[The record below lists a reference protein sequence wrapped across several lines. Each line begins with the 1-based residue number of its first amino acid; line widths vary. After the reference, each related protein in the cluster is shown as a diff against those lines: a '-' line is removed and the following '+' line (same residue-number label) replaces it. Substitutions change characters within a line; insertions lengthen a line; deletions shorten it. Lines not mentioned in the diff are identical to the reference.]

1 MRREITTR
9 AKIHNLV
16 GLAAWMQLPGVA
28 PHLTSRNKI
37 NGERLRRLEG
47 FTSSRVLT
55 GRAPVAVWF
64 SSILLAVL
72 CLFCPRARGNVGIVL
87 DESLDSSVERITGSG
102 HSAVYLSRVCP
113 ESPVKLRPCRAD
125 EQGSVISTYT
135 SLGEDQRFEWNAV
148 PLSIYLYGVEDPA
161 DRPLFG
167 SRKIKRVLEEQYRA
181 KYLSAYCTT
190 RSCQTGN
197 SAEWREMVGANLSR
211 GIYIFVAETT
221 EEQDLKFIAEFNS
234 LPNVNHFNGVRRN
247 CADFTLHV
255 INSYFPHAASR
266 DYINDFG
273 MTSPKA
279 IARSFTHYALRH
291 PEIRFRILHFAQVP
305 GTIKRSS
312 EVRDGTEQLYHSKKL
327 LVPMFLFAEHTLPV
341 MAGFYVLT
349 GRFNPMHEA
358 EKYPTF
364 EITETSHQMRAAQA
378 DGETAHA
385 TQLKALARE
394 ERDEIVGTPTEWD
407 FYRRALHAAVDD
419 EVRRG
424 TIPKRAYLKHVFKH
438 LDEKGTVY
446 ADASGALWMEVPSA
460 SGSPRLGL
468 SVSNVL
474 AAGSDSRLAD
484 ELLLARVGGELKSPK
499 HERENMLELK
509 EDWAL
514 LETAHGQEADS
525 SIPSHTLTASQP
537 ADTISASGN

>member
-1 MRREITTR
+1 MRR
-9 AKIHNLV
+9 LD
-16 GLAAWMQLPGVA
+16 
-28 PHLTSRNKI
+28 
-37 NGERLRRLEG
+37 G
-47 FTSSRVLT
+47 FTFPTVLT
-55 GRAPVAVWF
+55 GRAPAAVWF
-64 SSILLAVL
+64 SFIVSAVL
-72 CLFCPRARGNVGIVL
+72 CLFCARAQGNVGIVL

-181 KYLSAYCTT
+181 KYLTAYCAT
-190 RSCQTGN
+190 RSCQTSN

-211 GIYIFVAETT
+211 GIYIFVAETS
-221 EEQDLKFIAEFNS
+221 EEQDLKFIKEFNS

-291 PEIRFRILHFAQVP
+291 PELRFRILHFAQVP

-327 LVPMFLFAEHTLPV
+327 LVPMLLFAEHTLPV
-341 MAGFYVLT
+341 MAGSYVLT
-349 GRFNPMHEA
+349 GRFNPMREA

-364 EITETSHQMRAAQA
+364 EITKTSHRMRAAQA
-378 DGETAHA
+378 EGETAHA
-385 TQLKALARE
+385 AQLKALARE
-394 ERDEIVGTPTEWD
+394 ERDEIIGTSTEWD
-407 FYRRALHAAVDD
+407 FYRRALSAAADD

-424 TIPKRAYLKHVFKH
+424 TIPKRAYLKHVFKR
-438 LDEKGTVY
+438 LDETGTVY

-460 SGSPRLGL
+460 NGSSRLGL

-474 AAGSDSRLAD
+474 AASSDSQLAD
-484 ELLLARVGGELKSPK
+484 ELLLARVGDELKSPK
-499 HERENMLELK
+499 HERENMLEFK

-514 LETAHGQEADS
+514 LQTAHGQEADS
-525 SIPSHTLTASQP
+525 TIPGHTLTASKP
-537 ADTISASGN
+537 ADIISTSGNQ

>member
-1 MRREITTR
+1 MR
-9 AKIHNLV
+9 
-16 GLAAWMQLPGVA
+16 P
-28 PHLTSRNKI
+28 
-37 NGERLRRLEG
+37 LEG
-47 FTSSRVLT
+47 FPSPRVLT
-55 GRAPVAVWF
+55 GRAPAAVWLSF
-64 SSILLAVL
+64 LLSVVL
-72 CLFCPRARGNVGIVL
+72 CLFCPRARGDVGIVL
-87 DESLDSSVERITGSG
+87 DESLDSSIERITGSG

-113 ESPVKLRPCRAD
+113 ETPVKLRPCRAD
-125 EQGSVISTYT
+125 EQGSVISTYS

-181 KYLSAYCTT
+181 KYLTAYCTS
-190 RSCQTGN
+190 RSCQTSNG
-197 SAEWREMVGANLSR
+197 AEWREMVGANLFR
-211 GIYIFVAETT
+211 GIYIFVAETS
-221 EEQDLKFIAEFNS
+221 EEQDRKFIVEFNS
-234 LPNVNHFNGVRRN
+234 LPNVNRFNGVRRN

-255 INSYFPHAASR
+255 INSYFPHAATR

-273 MTSPKA
+273 VTSPKA

-291 PEIRFRILHFAQVP
+291 PEVRFCILHFAQVP
-305 GTIKRSS
+305 GTVKRSS

-327 LVPMFLFAEHTLPV
+327 LVPMALFAEHTLPV

-364 EITETSHQMRAAQA
+364 EITEISHEIRAARA
-378 DGETAHA
+378 EEETAHA
-385 TQLKALARE
+385 VQLKALARE
-394 ERDEIVGTPTEWD
+394 ERDEIVGTPKEWES
-407 FYRRALHAAVDD
+407 YREALRAATDD

-424 TIPKRAYLKHVFKH
+424 TIPKHAYLKHVFKR
-438 LDEKGTVY
+438 LDEVGTVY

-460 SGSPRLGL
+460 NGPSRLGL

-474 AAGSDSRLAD
+474 AAGSDSQLAD

-499 HERENMLELK
+499 HERENMLEFK

-525 SIPSHTLTASQP
+525 TLPSHPLTASKP
-537 ADTISASGN
+537 ADLIPAGENQ

>member
-1 MRREITTR
+1 
-9 AKIHNLV
+9 
-16 GLAAWMQLPGVA
+16 
-28 PHLTSRNKI
+28 
-37 NGERLRRLEG
+37 LRPLEG
-47 FTSSRVLT
+47 FPSPRVLT
-55 GRAPVAVWF
+55 GRAPAAVWLSF
-64 SSILLAVL
+64 LLSVVL
-72 CLFCPRARGNVGIVL
+72 CLFCPRARGDVGIVL
-87 DESLDSSVERITGSG
+87 DESLDSSIERITGSG

-113 ESPVKLRPCRAD
+113 ETPVKLRPCRAD
-125 EQGSVISTYT
+125 EQGSVISTYS

-181 KYLSAYCTT
+181 KYLTAYCTS
-190 RSCQTGN
+190 RSCQTSNG
-197 SAEWREMVGANLSR
+197 AEWREMVGANLFR
-211 GIYIFVAETT
+211 GIYIFVAETS
-221 EEQDLKFIAEFNS
+221 EEQDRKFIAEFNS
-234 LPNVNHFNGVRRN
+234 LPNVNRFNGVRRN

-255 INSYFPHAASR
+255 INSYFPHAATR

-273 MTSPKA
+273 VTSPKA

-291 PEIRFRILHFAQVP
+291 PEVRFCILHFAQVP
-305 GTIKRSS
+305 GTVKRSS

-327 LVPMFLFAEHTLPV
+327 LVPMALFAEHTLPV

-364 EITETSHQMRAAQA
+364 EITEISHEIRAARA
-378 DGETAHA
+378 EEETAHA
-385 TQLKALARE
+385 VQLKALARE
-394 ERDEIVGTPTEWD
+394 ERDEIVGTPKEWES
-407 FYRRALHAAVDD
+407 YREALRAATDD

-424 TIPKRAYLKHVFKH
+424 TIPKRAYLKHVFKR
-438 LDEKGTVY
+438 LDEVGTVY
-446 ADASGALWMEVPSA
+446 ADPSGALWMEFPSA
-460 SGSPRLGL
+460 NGSSRLGL

-474 AAGSDSRLAD
+474 AAGSDSQLAD

-499 HERENMLELK
+499 HERENMLEFK

-525 SIPSHTLTASQP
+525 TLPSHPLTASKP
-537 ADTISASGN
+537 ADLIPAGENQ